1 MMIDT
6 DKNDPFA
13 ESATASLTL
22 KSWDRFK
29 TPNLRVE
36 PNLLGAFH
44 SFAHHGKSV
53 KISLPTAAE
62 ADNADRVKLDHWR
75 GRDSDG
81 QLEPADYLIHSVDVS
96 VSLPGTQT
104 FPSAVLEQPP
114 NAFDMISP
122 DEQQKLNRL
131 SDYTGQIALEAFD
144 LWMRCVRWKTGL
156 GRFGRAAVVGPET
169 GWKTRLCDT
178 SSGKTVWIGKV
189 TFIVSARPSVTSKQW
204 ETIASALVAGESP
217 PVFVDLLFDAEMHIE
232 AGDFR
237 RAVIDV
243 AVAAEVYIR
252 STVRSVLPGEMGE
265 ESGQFMPI
273 TKVLRTLFP
282 KALTLLGKT
291 ACRVCSELREIFI
304 DRNKTMHGGVA
315 DLSKEKCDRY
325 TALVRTLVADRLK

>member
-1 MMIDT
+1 MADINEENM
-6 DKNDPFA
+6 
-13 ESATASLTL
+13 SAANATVALTL
-22 KSWDRFK
+22 KSWDRFQ
-29 TPNLRVE
+29 TPNLRVD
-36 PNLLGAFH
+36 PSLLAAAH
-44 SFAHHGKSV
+44 SFTHQGKSI
-53 KISLPTAAE
+53 KIALPATSE
-62 ADNADRVKLDHWR
+62 MTYGDRVEVESWQ
-75 GRDSDG
+75 GRDADE
-81 QLEPADYLIHSVDVS
+81 QMIPANYLIHSVDVS
-96 VSLPGTQT
+96 VSLSGLHTL
-104 FPSAVLEQPP
+104 PSAVLEQPA
-114 NAFDMISP
+114 NAFDIISP
-122 DEQQKLNRL
+122 HAQQRL
-131 SDYTGQIALEAFD
+131 ELLSKSTGQIALEAFD
-144 LWMRCVRWKTGL
+144 LWIRCVRWKTGFA
-156 GRFGRAAVVGPET
+156 RFGRAAIVGPET
-169 GWKTRLCDT
+169 GWSTYLSDAST
-178 SSGKTVWIGKV
+178 GKTVWVGAHTFRVPAHRAISPVHWESIG
-189 TFIVSARPSVTSKQW
+189 
-204 ETIASALVAGESP
+204 SALGAGKSP